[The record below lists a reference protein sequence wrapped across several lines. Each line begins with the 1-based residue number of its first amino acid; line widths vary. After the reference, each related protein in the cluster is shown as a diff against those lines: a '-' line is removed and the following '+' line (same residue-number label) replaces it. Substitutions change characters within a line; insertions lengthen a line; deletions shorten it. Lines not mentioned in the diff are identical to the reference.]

1 MVTPFLRANGLTML
15 FDQMKRI
22 FRENQFDGQFIKGVI
37 DAQNGNF
44 DLIMAQNT
52 FLANLAKRR
61 YELFLAQYSDNTQL
75 SQLQIEKLCTFNFI
89 TPIAFETIQEWSLG
103 DDKFE
108 FETNDQTM
116 IARKNNYNSL
126 YEIFQAMGAFVH
138 MKKEAME
145 FKQTIKQ
152 LTTFAKI
159 KDVPHLFLQSLIFDN
174 DKTRHMEEQ
183 YQRILAKKLS
193 GHIGSLGVESG
204 DEALCQLQY
213 LFAKFMS
220 QAARIASGLSEEIQ
234 Q

>member
-1 MVTPFLRANGLTML
+1 MVGTTYLRTKILQLIFSLT
-15 FDQMKRI
+15 
-22 FRENQFDGQFIKGVI
+22 
-37 DAQNGNF
+37 
-44 DLIMAQNT
+44 
-52 FLANLAKRR
+52 
-61 YELFLAQYSDNTQL
+61 
-75 SQLQIEKLCTFNFI
+75 TFNFI
-89 TPIAFETIQEWSLG
+89 IPIAFETIQESLEWSLG

-116 IARKNNYNSL
+116 VARKSDYNL

-145 FKQTIKQ
+145 FKQTLKQ

-159 KDVPHLFLQSLIFDN
+159 KDLPHLFLQSLIFDN
-174 DKTRHMEEQ
+174 DKTRHIEEQ

-193 GHIGSLGVESG
+193 GHIGSLEVESG

-220 QAARIASGLSEEIQ
+220 QAARIASGISEKIQ